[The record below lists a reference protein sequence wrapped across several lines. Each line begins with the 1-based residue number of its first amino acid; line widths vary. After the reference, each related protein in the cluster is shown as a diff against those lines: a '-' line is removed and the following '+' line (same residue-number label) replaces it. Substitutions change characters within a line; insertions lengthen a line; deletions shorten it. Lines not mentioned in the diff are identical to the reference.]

1 MWMPPMCGRKFG
13 KVWNEKQEG
22 TSRHLMATADTPK
35 LSVSSAGSDA
45 RFSWITENWGSH
57 VREYGGTFATE
68 FTVLACQLMTYKLA
82 AHFLGKTG
90 FAEYAVARRTI
101 SLIYPVPL
109 LGVAV
114 ALPRYVAHAIG
125 GGKGNRKERYFGAAV
140 WCMGLGLFSCV
151 LLMNLLPGV
160 FAYVFFAGRSYA
172 DLLFPLSILLVGLVL
187 HTLAYSYFRGA
198 QTMGRANVLQ
208 VVNYGIVPFVAFL
221 FFRNNVRSVL
231 TALGV
236 LSTLVAGVALAFAPL
251 RHAAEDVTSE
261 AKDLLRYGVPRV
273 PGDFVQMALLTLP
286 VTFVAHFSGVQAA
299 GYVAFGMSVLNMI
312 GSLFSPL
319 GLILLPKASRM
330 LAAGDLG
337 DLRSH
342 VTQIVKITLWIS
354 VLLVVSLEFTAGQL
368 IRLYLGPNFSEAA
381 GFLRL
386 LVLAAVPFSLYC
398 VLRNLVDAFHQGA
411 VNARNLV
418 VAFVAF
424 LALVLAGLL
433 VFSPP
438 VQILW
443 AFVASIF
450 LLAVLSHGEASRIL
464 AERPV

>member
-1 MWMPPMCGRKFG
+1 
-13 KVWNEKQEG
+13 
-22 TSRHLMATADTPK
+22 MATTDTAK
-35 LSVSSAGSDA
+35 LSAASTRTDG
-45 RFSWITENWGSH
+45 RFSWITENWSSH

-68 FTVLACQLMTYKLA
+68 FAVLACQLVTYKLA
-82 AHFLGKTG
+82 AHFLGKAG

-125 GGKGNRKERYFGAAV
+125 GGNGHRKERYFGAAV
-140 WCMGLGLFSCV
+140 WCMGSGLLVCV
-151 LLMNLLPGV
+151 LLMNLFPGIL
-160 FAYVFFAGRSYA
+160 AYVFFAGRSYA
-172 DLLFPLSILLVGLVL
+172 DLLFPLSILLVGLVF
-187 HTLAYSYFRGA
+187 HTLAYSYFRGS
-198 QTMGRANVLQ
+198 QTMRRANVLQ

-221 FFRNNVRSVL
+221 FFRSNVRSVL
-231 TALGV
+231 MALGV
-236 LSTLVAGVALAFAPL
+236 LSTLVAGVALAFAPV
-251 RHAAEDVTSE
+251 RHAAEDVTAE
-261 AKDLLRYGVPRV
+261 AKELLRYGIPRV

-299 GYVAFGMSVLNMI
+299 GYVAFGVSVLNMI

-337 DLRSH
+337 ELRSH
-342 VTQIVKITLWIS
+342 VTQIVKITLSIS
-354 VLLVVSLEFTAGQL
+354 ILLVVTLEFTAGQL
-368 IRLYLGPNFSEAA
+368 VRLYLGPNFSEAV

-411 VNARNLV
+411 VNARNLII
-418 VAFVAF
+418 AFAAF
-424 LALVLAGLL
+424 LALAFAGLL

-438 VQILW
+438 LQILW
-443 AFVASIF
+443 AFVGSVF
-450 LLAVLSHGEASRIL
+450 LLAILSHGEAKRIL
-464 AERPV
+464 AERAV